1 MAQEQPEIIK
11 GLMCPGCGGAVDL
24 REGINVLKCPYCETS
39 LLVMGDEGGLKYH
52 VRSKIKRDEAKA
64 VTVKWLG
71 GFDKDRN
78 LKNGAEFTEIFL
90 VHLPFW
96 RSTGKVCGW
105 IFGNKIHHETHTDSK
120 GNVTT
125 TTRKEPVERIVMQE
139 YLWNRAA
146 CDVSEFGV
154 EELDNSGLMGN
165 LEPFDFQNVEKQ
177 GMIFEPTHS
186 RTDAIRES
194 EQWMLEKA
202 RKSVDVDEVIF
213 QKLQSIGTRLSV
225 VYYPLWILRY
235 RFKERNYQ
243 VVVDGIHNKLL
254 YGRAPGSTLYRVG
267 MFIGCLLVG
276 NLLLT
281 TSVRQ
286 YLSAGSGDI
295 FGILALAGLTLIV
308 FGFVKFRY
316 GGEVVEGGKSRIKG
330 ENIQETMNSLKS
342 GDFTKILG
350 VRQ

>member
-11 GLMCPGCGGAVDL
+11 GLMCPGCGGAVEL
-24 REGINVLKCPYCETS
+24 GEGINVLKCPYCETS
-39 LLVMGDEGGLKYH
+39 LLVMGDEGVLQYY
-52 VRSKIKRDEAKA
+52 VSSKIKREEAKA
-64 VTVKWLG
+64 AALKWLG
-71 GFDKDRN
+71 GFDKDRK
-78 LKNGAEFTEIFL
+78 LKTGAEFTEIFL

-105 IFGNKIHHETHTDSK
+105 VFGNKIHHETHRDSR

-125 TTRKEPVERIVMQE
+125 TTRKEPVERMVMQD

-154 EELDNSGLMGN
+154 EELDNSGIMGN
-165 LEPFDFQNVEKQ
+165 LEPFDFQQVEKQ

-186 RTDAIRES
+186 RTDAARES
-194 EQWMLEKA
+194 EQWMLQKA
-202 RKSVDVDEVIF
+202 KRSVDVDEVIF

-267 MFIGCLLVG
+267 MFIGSLLIG

-281 TSVRQ
+281 TSAKQ
-286 YLSAGSGDI
+286 YFNEGAGDI
-295 FGILALAGLTLIV
+295 FAIGALAGLALIV
-308 FGFVKFRY
+308 FGFIKFRY
-316 GGEVVEGGKSRIKG
+316 GGEVVEGRKSKIKG
-330 ENIQETMNSLKS
+330 EDIQETMNSLKN
-342 GDFTKILG
+342 GDFNKILG
-350 VRQ
+350 VR